1 MVNTVKSL
9 FVIKK
14 LYQTPQ
20 NLLYSS
26 KQWAMLHVSSCFFFF
41 AFGNAIM
48 FFLMIDI
55 MYYFEDK
62 SVY

>member
-26 KQWAMLHVSSCFFFF
+26 KQWAMLHVSSWFFF
-41 AFGNAIM
+41 AFGNAIT